1 MIRKV
6 LLSTVFAATAGAAVA
21 ADLPSTKG
29 PAPFV
34 APPVFTWTGFYVG
47 LNAGGQF
54 GSTNARLVV
63 PAIVNGVANNIN
75 ANANV
80 NVRTC
85 RCPTN
90 CWAFIALARG
100 LDCDRFFRSRLSQK
114 TDASAKPTFEPRG
127 PDTRRSPHL
136 AGYCQG
142 NPAS

>member
-54 GSTNARLVV
+54 GTSNARLVV

-75 ANANV
+75 ATATTIAVGAGNGSID
-80 NVRTC
+80 
-85 RCPTN
+85 PTG
-90 CWAFIALARG
+90 FTGG
-100 LDCDRFFRSRLSQK
+100 LTVGYNWQMNSLVFGVEGDRKSTRLNS
-114 TDASAKPTFEPRG
+114 S
-127 PDTRRSPHL
+127 H
-136 AGYCQG
+136 
-142 NPAS
+142 